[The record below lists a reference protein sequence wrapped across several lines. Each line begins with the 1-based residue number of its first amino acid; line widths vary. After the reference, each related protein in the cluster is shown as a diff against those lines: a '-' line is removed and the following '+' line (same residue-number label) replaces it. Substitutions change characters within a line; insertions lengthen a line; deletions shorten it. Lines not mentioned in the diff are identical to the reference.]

1 MLSIG
6 RPSLFED
13 NKRLR
18 AVREAVGEAVG
29 DDFEI
34 MTDGNQS
41 FSISEAIRRAR
52 MLEDYDIA
60 WSEEPLPADD
70 VLQHFRLAN
79 GTSVPIAIGENIYSL
94 IQFKDYLVAG
104 ACSIIQVDVVRIGGI
119 SPWLKVAHLAGAF
132 NVTVCPH
139 FLMELHLPL
148 VCTIANAK
156 WLDYIPHLNLITE
169 ASIDIENGIARPSHS
184 PDLGIKWDWDA
195 ISSNVE
201 NGSSYNITE
210 A

>member
-18 AVREAVGEAVG
+18 AVREAVG

-119 SPWLKVAHLAGAF
+119 SPWLKVAQLAGAF

-139 FLMELHLPL
+139 FLMELHDYRSKHRYR
-148 VCTIANAK
+148 K
-156 WLDYIPHLNLITE
+156 WYRATV
-169 ASIDIENGIARPSHS
+169 SFARLRH
-184 PDLGIKWDWDA
+184 
-195 ISSNVE
+195 
-201 NGSSYNITE
+201 
-210 A
+210 

>member
-18 AVREAVGEAVG
+18 AVREAVGEAVGKAVG

-52 MLEDYDIA
+52 MLEDDDIA

-79 GTSVPIAIGENIYSL
+79 GASVPIAIGENIYSL

-156 WLDYIPHLNLITE
+156 WLDYIPQLNLIT
-169 ASIDIENGIARPSHS
+169 
-184 PDLGIKWDWDA
+184 
-195 ISSNVE
+195 
-201 NGSSYNITE
+201 
-210 A
+210 